1 MITRKQ
7 INKAIAHTQLR
18 VEGNG
23 DGYFYFICTDTG
35 YQIGLSVYVNCL
47 NHHSMGAWVFDA
59 EEARKSNIIEGFRE
73 DGVLRND
80 PGGFAH
86 E

>member
-7 INKAIAHTQLR
+7 INKAIAHTRLR

-35 YQIGLSVYVNCL
+35 YQIGESVLVPFL
-47 NHHSMGAWVFDA
+47 KHQSMGAWIWDA
-59 EEARKSNIIEGFRE
+59 EQARKSNIIEGFRE
-73 DGVLRND
+73 DGVLPND
-80 PGGFAH
+80 LGGFAH